1 MAEHAAGA
9 GSRSRGYPAIS
20 PACAGTRERRCAR
33 TFGRPVQP
41 EDTAAGGTRRLRAA
55 SGTQTRR
62 GVAANEKR
70 ARARARA
77 EPRIGRRRRM
87 AAAARTS
94 VVLASGAPQAEK
106 MVSEPGAD
114 TPDARSAVSRARP
127 VAGVSAIG
135 PALGAC
141 ERRARARR

>member
-1 MAEHAAGA
+1 
-9 GSRSRGYPAIS
+9 
-20 PACAGTRERRCAR
+20 
-33 TFGRPVQP
+33 
-41 EDTAAGGTRRLRAA
+41 
-55 SGTQTRR
+55 
-62 GVAANEKR
+62 
-70 ARARARA
+70 
-77 EPRIGRRRRM
+77 M

-141 ERRARARR
+141 ERRARADVATSARSAKGASSETSQQRRRRRARNCCAQEPQKGLSKHAAARGQRASDAPPRTRSPTDRRRPAG